1 MNKSQWQINRGFV
14 MVLIG
19 FFLVWLIANQ
29 LFPAGNLRTKAMI
42 IKTRSDERLM
52 AALLTEQA
60 IRIGGLT
67 NINQQFVSE
76 SFFAGNQKQLWLNT
90 NSAGEVVDV
99 WRTPYQIRFIGPT
112 NFIIRSASRSRNF
125 GDADDIVFN
134 SASNNFVKP

>member
-1 MNKSQWQINRGFV
+1 MNGSQWQISRGFV
-14 MVLIG
+14 MVLVG
-19 FFLVWLIANQ
+19 LFLFWLIVEQ

-42 IKTRSDERLM
+42 IKTRSEERWM

-67 NINQQFVSE
+67 NINQQFVLE
-76 SFFAGNQKQLWLNT
+76 SFFAGNQNQIRLHT
-90 NSAGEVVDV
+90 NAAGEVVDV
-99 WRTPYQIRFIGPT
+99 WRTPYRIKLIGPT
-112 NFIIRSASRSRNF
+112 NFSIRSASRNRNF